1 MQIAIECSLIKRC
14 VFIFSFVCTCSGS
27 TDFIHT
33 SNNCYLVPLL
43 GEDSHFDYI
52 LLFNWVE
59 TTNQIQISFYHL
71 SSRIHATHR
80 STVMWLHWFRLR
92 GGQWLGPFFLWLGW
106 VLVMSCD
113 FKPFQWNPGWWNV
126 CVTSNV
132 HIIEMNISIFSTQIW
147 RAFWKFLATKSKRS
161 HLRYRGEQFLGSMPT
176 LSKQWPLGL
185 KIAIDSIVY
194 SLCIED

>member
-92 GGQWLGPFFLWLGW
+92 GGQWLGPFFPLIRVSSRDVMWFQAISMKPR
-106 VLVMSCD
+106 LVKCMCY
-113 FKPFQWNPGWWNV
+113 
-126 CVTSNV
+126 
-132 HIIEMNISIFSTQIW
+132 I
-147 RAFWKFLATKSKRS
+147 KRS
-161 HLRYRGEQFLGSMPT
+161 YYWNEYINIFDPDMTCLLEVSRHQ
-176 LSKQWPLGL
+176 
-185 KIAIDSIVY
+185 
-194 SLCIED
+194 IEEESP